1 MPIKFDRNLYNK
13 YDTLTKNVMSY
24 WLMSEGYKDINTE
37 ETYGVDVVCKD
48 KLGLECYFETEI
60 KTSWRDHWPESWKEI
75 RIPYRKHKLIDK
87 WVSSVKSEGCIGPLT
102 FVIFNKHLDQAW
114 FMDGSMVSESDVKP
128 VDNRRRAAEPFYHI
142 KVADAKLVKIM
153 PSPVLKEKG
162 YDKDLLINSK
172 YPS

>member
-1 MPIKFDRNLYNK
+1 MPIKFDRNLYNQ

-24 WLMSEGYKDINTE
+24 WLISEGYKDINTE

-48 KLGLECYFETEI
+48 KDDVECYFETEI
-60 KTSWRDHWPESWKEI
+60 KTSWHDHWPESWKEI

-114 FMDGSMVSESDVKP
+114 FMDGAMVNKCDVKP

>member
-13 YDTLTKNVMSY
+13 YDSLTKNVMSH

-37 ETYGVDVVCKD
+37 ETYGIDVVCKD
-48 KLGLECYFETEI
+48 KDDVECYFETEI
-60 KTSWRDHWPESWKEI
+60 KTSWRDQWPDSWKEI

-128 VDNRRRAAEPFYHI
+128 VDNRRRAAELFYHI
-142 KVADAKLVKIM
+142 KVPDAELVKVM
-153 PSPVLKEKG
+153 SSPVLKENA
-162 YDKDLLINSK
+162 YDKDTIK
-172 YPS
+172 YAT

>member
-1 MPIKFDRNLYNK
+1 MPIKFDRNLYNQ

-24 WLMSEGYKDINTE
+24 WLISEGYKDINTE

-87 WVSSVKSEGCIGPLT
+87 WTKEGCLGPLT
-102 FVIFNKHLDQAW
+102 FVIFNKSLDQAW
-114 FMDGSMVSESDVKP
+114 FMDGVMVNKCNVKP
-128 VDNRRRAAEPFYHI
+128 VNNRRSANELFYHI
-142 KVADAKLVKIM
+142 KVSDAKLVKIL
-153 PSPVLKEKG
+153 PSPALKENT

>member
-1 MPIKFDRNLYNK
+1 MPSKFDKNLYNR
-13 YDTLTKNVMSY
+13 YDSLAKEVMSY
-24 WLMSEGYKDINTE
+24 WLISEGYKDINTE

-48 KLGLECYFETEI
+48 KDDVECYFETEI
-60 KTSWRDHWPESWKEI
+60 KTSWHDHWPHSWKEI

-87 WVSSVKSEGCIGPLT
+87 WTRDGSHGSLT
-102 FVIFNKHLDQAW
+102 FVIFNKYLDQAW
-114 FMDGSMVSESDVKP
+114 FMDGAMVNKCDVKP

-142 KVADAKLVKIM
+142 KVADAELVKVM
-153 PSPVLKEKG
+153 SSPVLKEKVEG

>member
-1 MPIKFDRNLYNK
+1 MPIKFDRNLYNQ

-48 KLGLECYFETEI
+48 KDDVECYFETEI

-87 WVSSVKSEGCIGPLT
+87 WTRDGSHGSLT
-102 FVIFNKHLDQAW
+102 FVIFNKYLDQAW
-114 FMDGSMVSESDVKP
+114 FMDGAMVNKCDVKP

-142 KVADAKLVKIM
+142 KVADAELVKVM
-153 PSPVLKEKG
+153 SSPVLKEKVEG
-162 YDKDLLINSK
+162 YDKDLLINNK